1 MTPKFTLIP
10 LTGPAS
16 RRGVLQAMLAVPAF
30 ALFQFETTQP
40 APSKAEGVVE
50 IDGWIL
56 KRSDVA

>member
-1 MTPKFTLIP
+1 MAPKFTLIP

-16 RRGVLQAMLAVPAF
+16 RRSVLQAMLAVPAF
-30 ALFQFETTQP
+30 ALFQFETTPP
-40 APSKAEGVVE
+40 APSKADGFVE